1 MTRLATTPEITPF
14 RNEALTDFARED
26 QQKAFQ
32 TALEKVEKRFPLV
45 VRLYIDGEEL
55 EADSNFESIDPG
67 QTSRVV
73 ANCAQGGREHA
84 MRAVAGAHKAFGP
97 WAAKSPAERADLLFR
112 AARAL
117 RLHRHEFSA
126 MMVYEV
132 GKSWVEADADTA
144 EAIDFLEFYAR
155 EALRYGRRQPITPLA
170 HEDNELVYL
179 PLGVGAVIPPW
190 NFPLAILV
198 GMTAAALVT
207 GNTVVLKPSS
217 DSPGIAW
224 MFIELLRDC
233 GLPPGVLQFVPGPGG
248 AVGNT
253 LVEHPLVRFV
263 AFTGSAQVGCE
274 INEKASKVRDG
285 QIWLKRVV
293 AEMGGKDFIF
303 VDEDADLDAAVRGSY
318 AAAFGFQG
326 QKCSALSRLILHEK
340 IHDAF
345 LEKFL
350 PLVET
355 TKLGHPSDPGNFM
368 GPVINEKAL
377 HKTLEYI
384 EVGKQEGQLAA
395 GGTRAEGQGWY
406 LRPTVFTGIERHHR
420 LFKEEIFAPVVGVT
434 KVKSF
439 EEGLAAAN
447 DSIYGLTGSYFGRDE
462 DKIEHARRE
471 LYCGNLYINRKCT
484 GAMVGAH
491 PFGGFNMSGTD
502 SKAGGRDYLLLF
514 LQAKTISRAK

>member
-1 MTRLATTPEITPF
+1 MLATTPEITPF
-14 RNEALTDFARED
+14 SNEPLTDFSKEENV
-26 QQKAFQ
+26 KAFQ
-32 TALEKVEKRFPLV
+32 GALEKLERKFPLV
-45 VRLYIDGEEL
+45 VRLWIDGEEL
-55 EADSNFESIDPG
+55 EGDSTFESKDPG
-67 QTSRVV
+67 QPARVV

-84 MRAVAGAHKAFGP
+84 MRAVAGAHKAFGT
-97 WAAKSPAERADLLFR
+97 WAHKSPAERADLLFR

-117 RLHRHEFSA
+117 RLHKHEFSA

-132 GKSWVEADADTA
+132 GKNWVEADADTA

-155 EALRYGRRQPITPLA
+155 EALRYGRRQPITPLP
-170 HEDNELVYL
+170 HENNEMQYL

-190 NFPLAILV
+190 NFPLAILA
-198 GMTAAALVT
+198 GMTTAALVA

-217 DSPGIAW
+217 DSPGVAW
-224 MFIELLRDC
+224 MFVELLRDC

-253 LVEHPLVRFV
+253 LVEHPLVRFI

-274 INEKASKVRDG
+274 INEKAAKMREG

-293 AEMGGKDFIF
+293 AEMGGKDFTF
-303 VDEDADLDAAVRGSY
+303 VDEDADLDAAVKACYS
-318 AAAFGFQG
+318 AAFGYQG

-350 PLVET
+350 PLVEAT
-355 TKLGHPSDPGNFM
+355 QVGHPSDPKNYL
-368 GPVINEKAL
+368 GPLINEKAL
-377 HKTLEYI
+377 QKTLEYI
-384 EVGKQEGQLAA
+384 EVGRQEGQLAA
-395 GGTRAEGQGWY
+395 GGARVEGEGYY
-406 LRPTVFTGIERHHR
+406 LKPTVFTGIERHHR
-420 LFKEEIFAPVVGVT
+420 LFKEEIFAPVLAVT

-439 EEGLAAAN
+439 EEGVAAAN
-447 DSIYGLTGSYFGRDE
+447 DSVYGLTGSYFGRDE
-462 DKIEHARRE
+462 DKIEKARRD

-484 GAMVGAH
+484 GAMVGGH
-491 PFGGFNMSGTD
+491 PFGGFNLSGTD

-514 LQAKTISRAK
+514 LQAKTLSRAR